1 MFNDV
6 TLAYDE
12 LEQIRAH
19 RVILTT
25 VEVLQDSKDFPN
37 IPLVTED
44 RQQLEAHGLILAAD
58 SEVTVSEV

>member
-1 MFNDV
+1 M
-6 TLAYDE
+6 
-12 LEQIRAH
+12 
-19 RVILTT
+19 ILTT
-25 VEVLQDSKDFPN
+25 VEVLQDSKDFLN

>member
-1 MFNDV
+1 MMSLSKF
-6 TLAYDE
+6 E
-12 LEQIRAH
+12 PP
-19 RVILTT
+19 VILTT
-25 VEVLQDSKDFPN
+25 DEVLQDSKDFPN